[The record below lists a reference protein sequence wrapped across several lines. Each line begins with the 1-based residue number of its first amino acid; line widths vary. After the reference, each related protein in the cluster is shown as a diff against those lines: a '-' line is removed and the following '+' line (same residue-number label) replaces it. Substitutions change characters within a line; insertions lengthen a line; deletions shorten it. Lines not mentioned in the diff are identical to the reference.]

1 MQSLR
6 SEGSNTL
13 SRSGSRRK
21 RLSNIFLKRDSLDI
35 NAANRDNDDH
45 ETTYPK
51 SPLSREAPVLGDNGV
66 SELPAKQPESE
77 QKAAATI
84 PEEKENTVESVP
96 SDNTKQQQEE
106 EPSAAAAKPAD
117 TTPAIKPDTWTE
129 VSLEKPSAPTST
141 PANESSS

>member
-35 NAANRDNDDH
+35 NAANRDNDDN
-45 ETTYPK
+45 ETVYPK
-51 SPLSREAPVLGDNGV
+51 SPLSREAPGLGDDYV
-66 SELPAKQPESE
+66 SEPSAKQTESE

-84 PEEKENTVESVP
+84 PEEKENTVESAP
-96 SDNTKQQQEE
+96 SDNTKQEE
-106 EPSAAAAKPAD
+106 EPSAAAAKPTE
-117 TTPAIKPDTWTE
+117 TTSAVKPDTEAE
-129 VSLEKPSAPTST
+129 VSPEKPSALTST
-141 PANESSS
+141 PANESTS